1 MAMPQATRRNAIFL
15 CVGFLVL
22 HLFSMQARQYVG
34 DQSASK
40 TGKFSMWDCFDLNVG
55 SIVCVT
61 KEAAKLY
68 TNSFQAG
75 LVEQA
80 KQKAYHSALQ
90 SALAQGMVRKEA
102 ERQSQKLA
110 RAAGK
115 EKSQQ
120 ARRISGPLF
129 AAVWDTFEV
138 LYYGG
143 SFVEA
148 SMRASGTLS
157 GTWFGALEGE
167 KRMGRVGYLV
177 GGQIGSW
184 VGSRLALMVYDI
196 GKAGQLMASQM
207 SGLLFGIDNNGGDE
221 L

>member
-1 MAMPQATRRNAIFL
+1 MAMPQATRRNAIIL

-115 EKSQQ
+115 EKSHQ
-120 ARRISGPLF
+120 AQRILGPLF

-177 GGQIGSW
+177 GGHIGSW

>member
-1 MAMPQATRRNAIFL
+1 MAMPQATRRNAVFL

-22 HLFSMQARQYVG
+22 HLFSMQAWQYVG

-40 TGKFSMWDCFDLNVG
+40 AGKFSMWDCFDLNVG

-68 TNSFQAG
+68 TNSFRAG

-102 ERQSQKLA
+102 ERHSQKLA

-184 VGSRLALMVYDI
+184 LGSRLALMVYDI
-196 GKAGQLMASQM
+196 GKAGQLMAAEM
-207 SGLLFGIDNNGGDE
+207 NGLLFGIDNNGGDE